1 MKALLQTCA
10 SGVRFQAAPQ
20 VKIRSAVL
28 VVGLVIWSAMST
40 YIINKI
46 PNGQL
51 CKTDIMNTSFQNQD
65 VQAAM
70 AWSKPRVLR
79 GSFTAEASAN
89 HSFIFKYEI
98 HTTHVG
104 TVGWKVPAAGLRQ
117 RALGWRI
124 SLFVCVLVNWIT
136 QLNTKRPRGQ
146 ELSRVDSQ
154 KDGMITKDSIKQN
167 FF

>member
-1 MKALLQTCA
+1 MKAPLQTCA

-46 PNGQL
+46 TNGQL
-51 CKTDIMNTSFQNQD
+51 CKTDIMNTSLQNQD

-70 AWSKPRVLR
+70 AWSKPRVFR
-79 GSFTAEASAN
+79 GPFTAEASVN
-89 HSFIFKYEI
+89 HSFIFKHKTHI
-98 HTTHVG
+98 THVG
-104 TVGWKVPAAGLRQ
+104 TVGWEVPAAGLRQ

-136 QLNTKRPRGQ
+136 QLNAKRPR
-146 ELSRVDSQ
+146 SRAVKSRF
-154 KDGMITKDSIKQN
+154 TKRRYDQPGLYQN
-167 FF
+167 IFF